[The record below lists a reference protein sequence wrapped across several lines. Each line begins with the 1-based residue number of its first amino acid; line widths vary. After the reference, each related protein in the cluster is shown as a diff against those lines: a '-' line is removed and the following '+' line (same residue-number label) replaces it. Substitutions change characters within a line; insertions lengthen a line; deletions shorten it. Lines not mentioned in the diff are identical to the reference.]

1 MIEVYRNFLTHIK
14 PIKQKNA
21 SSECSDA
28 SAFNGDTPL
37 ESLEFSNLELCQS
50 FLRTSPEL
58 RQHKL
63 HGIGHLKETTAIIL
77 KQFTYSFHF
86 YFGAVAFETDLRT
99 HNVWRLS
106 REWKMQS
113 AELQVSIGQNRNQ
126 LNQQI

>member
-37 ESLEFSNLELCQS
+37 ESLEFSNLELCQN

-63 HGIGHLKETTAIIL
+63 HGID
-77 KQFTYSFHF
+77 S
-86 YFGAVAFETDLRT
+86 AFERSLKGNHSDNSKTIYLFIPFLFWSRRIRNRFANT
-99 HNVWRLS
+99 QRL
-106 REWKMQS
+106 ETLQS
-113 AELQVSIGQNRNQ
+113 VDNAIG
-126 LNQQI
+126 